1 MYPLVRKNLTSNV
14 IFFWGGG
21 IELKIKSY
29 YESKVQQV

>member
-14 IFFWGGG
+14 IFLGGG

>member
-14 IFFWGGG
+14 IFLG